1 VDSEQLLAQALRAQA
16 AGAGGHPE
24 PATTALPHAEP
35 ARRRQLAAGWV
46 LLAALVLG
54 LLAGATAGIVSAL

>member
-16 AGAGGHPE
+16 AGAPGYRPE
-24 PATTALPHAEP
+24 PATTALPAARP
-35 ARRRQLAAGWV
+35 ARRVAAGWL

-54 LLAGATAGIVSAL
+54 LLAGITAGVVTVL